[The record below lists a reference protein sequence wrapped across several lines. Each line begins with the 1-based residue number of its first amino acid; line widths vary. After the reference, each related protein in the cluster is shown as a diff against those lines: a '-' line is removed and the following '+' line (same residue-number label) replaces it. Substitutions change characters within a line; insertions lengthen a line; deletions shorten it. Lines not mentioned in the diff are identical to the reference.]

1 MNVNSR
7 GYIAK
12 EALGSGVV
20 NGLIN
25 GAFAWYLSR
34 DKEQLLVWGEKGMVV
49 DFLFTALILV
59 FLLSLIVLL
68 LQRRKFAKASTVV
81 QPPFAFIRYLGWAAG
96 YRDSVKSLLLALTAV
111 VASLPLLW
119 LVFSLMGAQS
129 YSPYE
134 FTVLKSVY
142 TGLLSVAVVPV
153 VILFAMH
160 PVRRIKEKK
169 EGELV

>member
-1 MNVNSR
+1 
-7 GYIAK
+7 
-12 EALGSGVV
+12 
-20 NGLIN
+20 
-25 GAFAWYLSR
+25 
-34 DKEQLLVWGEKGMVV
+34 
-49 DFLFTALILV
+49 
-59 FLLSLIVLL
+59 
-68 LQRRKFAKASTVV
+68 
-81 QPPFAFIRYLGWAAG
+81 
-96 YRDSVKSLLLALTAV
+96 
-111 VASLPLLW
+111 
-119 LVFSLMGAQS
+119 MGAQS